1 MASTE
6 RSCTQAEC
14 IATLQ
19 QQLSAAQKEAAN
31 AREAAKE
38 AVAAAGRAE
47 ASLKVQAEKHM
58 K

>member
-1 MASTE
+1 MTDAAG
-6 RSCTQAEC
+6 SCTQAEC
-14 IATLQ
+14 MATLQ
-19 QQLSAAQKEAAN
+19 QQLNEAQKDATN

-47 ASLKVQAEKHM
+47 ASLKVQAKNCM